1 MVKSFGIVVS
11 LLVYIFVDWCHL
23 YSPVSVCM
31 YVCMYVCVYVCM
43 CVYMCVCMYV
53 CVCVCVC
60 MCVCVY
66 VCIHVCLAFVRFGVP
81 IWYALLRFF
90 LNDIG

>member
-53 CVCVCVC
+53 CVCVCMYV
-60 MCVCVY
+60 CVCVCMY
-66 VCIHVCLAFVRFGVP
+66 PCMFGLCSFWRPNLVCTL
-81 IWYALLRFF
+81 ALLPK
-90 LNDIG
+90 